1 MAFLNEVLVK
11 YSKIRQDF
19 IALSQPSATSK
30 DVFSGISDAEDV
42 ANAFAE
48 SYFNLRYKNS
58 LKYCTKESEQWIS
71 FAASQINEDDI
82 KSLRGLEE
90 EASVE
95 VENVSGDDAKCH
107 AKVIVSNY
115 FEADTIGKTGHIVDE
130 GVFDI
135 TLVKEGNTWKVRMEG
150 LPRSEKQSRD

>member
-1 MAFLNEVLVK
+1 MLRLVK
-11 YSKIRQDF
+11 FHIATLLLMLVCSSCDF
-19 IALSQPSATSK
+19 VSSINPSN
-30 DVFSGISDAEDV
+30 AEDV
-42 ANAFAE
+42 AEAFAE

-71 FAASQINEDDI
+71 FAASQIGEDDI

-95 VENVSGDDAKCH
+95 VESVSGDDAQCH
-107 AKVIVSNY
+107 ATIRVNNY
-115 FEADTIGKTGHIVDE
+115 FEADTIGKTGHVVDE

-135 TLVKEGNTWKVRMEG
+135 MLVKEGKAWKVRMEG
-150 LPRSEKQSRD
+150 LPRSERQSRD

>member
-1 MAFLNEVLVK
+1 MLRLFKFHIATLLLLLVLASCNYV
-11 YSKIRQDF
+11 S
-19 IALSQPSATSK
+19 SVNP
-30 DVFSGISDAEDV
+30 SDAEDV

-95 VENVSGDDAKCH
+95 VENVSGDDAECH

-135 TLVKEGNTWKVRMEG
+135 MLVKEGNTWKVRMEG